1 MEEERIFQKWLR
13 SRRTVISVFF
23 MFACLLAAS
32 FYLYRLPLRA
42 VLYPAGLCAALGL
55 LLLAIDYAGTVRRHK
70 VWRHLYAPAAARQSE
85 LPPPETVAEAD
96 AAAVIVRLRQAL
108 IVDEMAAQSR
118 YDNMMEYYTLWAHQI
133 KTPLAAM
140 RLTLAGED
148 SPAARTLGV
157 ELARTERYADMV
169 MTYLRLDDA
178 KGDYVFRETAVDPL
192 VREAVKRF
200 SGEFIAKHLTV
211 DIAGIGIVTVTD
223 AKWLSFVLE
232 QLLSNA
238 LKYARTGGVRI
249 FSPAPCKLS
258 IADSGIG
265 IASEDLPRIFERGY
279 TGGSGRTDAHSSG
292 IGLYLCRRVCDLLGV
307 GLTATSTVGV
317 GTTVTLDFT
326 QKRSW
331 ME

>member
-13 SRRTVISVFF
+13 SRRTVVSVFF

-85 LPPPETVAEAD
+85 LPPPDTVAEAD

-211 DIAGIGIVTVTD
+211 DIAGTGIVTVTD

-238 LKYARTGGVRI
+238 LKYTRTGGVRI

-265 IASEDLPRIFERGY
+265 IAPEDLPRIFERGY

-292 IGLYLCRRVCDLLGV
+292 IGLYLCCRVCDLLGV

-326 QKRSW
+326 QKRSR

>member
-238 LKYARTGGVRI
+238 LKYTRTGGVRI

>member
-23 MFACLLAAS
+23 TFACLLAAS

-42 VLYPAGLCAALGL
+42 VLYPAGLCAAIGL

-211 DIAGIGIVTVTD
+211 DIAGTGIVTVTD

-238 LKYARTGGVRI
+238 LKYTRTGGVRI

-265 IASEDLPRIFERGY
+265 IAPEDLPRIFERGY
-279 TGGSGRTDAHSSG
+279 TGGSGRTDTHSSG

-326 QKRSW
+326 QKRSR

>member
-55 LLLAIDYAGTVRRHK
+55 LLLANDYAGTVRRHK

-118 YDNMMEYYTLWAHQI
+118 YDNMMEYYKLWAHQI

-238 LKYARTGGVRI
+238 LKYTRTGGVRI

-265 IASEDLPRIFERGY
+265 IAPEDLPRIFERGY

>member
-13 SRRTVISVFF
+13 SRRTVVSVFF

-211 DIAGIGIVTVTD
+211 DIAGTGIVTVTD
-223 AKWLSFVLE
+223 AKWLFFVLE

-238 LKYARTGGVRI
+238 LKYTRTGGVRI

-265 IASEDLPRIFERGY
+265 IAPEDLPRIFERGY

-326 QKRSW
+326 QKRSR

>member
-42 VLYPAGLCAALGL
+42 VLYPAGLCATLGL

-238 LKYARTGGVRI
+238 LKYTRTGGVRI

>member
-238 LKYARTGGVRI
+238 LKYTRTGGVRI
-249 FSPAPCKLS
+249 FSPTPCKLS